1 MSQISPVDKESFEW
15 ALSLTKDFGPI
26 ISRWIQTLS
35 QRLKPKWGFTT
46 PPPQEFH
53 YKILFVGGGEIALE
67 IALAGAKS
75 EWEPSCVDDS
85 DETIPMEKFSE
96 IAEEA
101 EIARF
106 DRELFKGIDLLSVEF
121 TEAQRNTLSE
131 LEDFV
136 SAKKPNVVLMEKNF
150 IPAENWKYL
159 CRVIEDYNL
168 RYKKVHFLPNRN
180 SIDFF
185 CNKIEM
191 KKKLEA
197 ILEEKYHKHLIKY
210 IVIDLSENRQE
221 NIRKIGNFIELHK
234 AAILKPPI
242 AESGY
247 GQSEIYSKEDI
258 EMALD
263 KLFAA
268 RVRPKKALLE
278 EKKGVISEIYYAT
291 YRPFSNLNYS
301 PKIIGPIQY
310 QKTSSGFGGPVRL
323 IESRYPPENKKLPR
337 VAQEVME
344 KLLNQICT
352 AIKVPFL
359 AVEYFFGDNGNVY
372 INEITW
378 RPDDAGFVTLLSHER
393 SQFNLFVDTLEKS
406 EIEEPRENDGNFVC
420 ITLMR
425 EEELIYFPNLP
436 IIKGNGWEVHFYQKG
451 FPTTFRRIVGYAVV
465 NLKRSPFSTIDKFKE
480 YLDTEVLVKQFGK
493 EDAKEFYY

>member
-1 MSQISPVDKESFEW
+1 MSQMPPVDKESFEL
-15 ALSLTKDFGPI
+15 ALSMAKDFGPI

-35 QRLKPKWGFTT
+35 QKLKPKWNFTT
-46 PPPQEFH
+46 PLPQDFR
-53 YKILFVGGGEIALE
+53 YKILFIGGGEIALE

-75 EWEPSCVDDS
+75 EWEPSCVDDP
-85 DETIPMEKFSE
+85 DETIPMEKLSE

-121 TEAQRNTLSE
+121 TEAQRPTLSE
-131 LEDFV
+131 LEDFI
-136 SAKKPNVVLMEKNF
+136 SAKTPNIVLMENNF
-150 IPAENWKYL
+150 IPVENWKYL
-159 CRVIEDYNL
+159 CRVTEDYNL

-180 SIDFF
+180 SVDFF

-191 KKKLEA
+191 KKKIES
-197 ILEEKYHKHLIKY
+197 ILGEEYHRHLTKC

-242 AESGY
+242 AESGH
-247 GQSEIYSKEDI
+247 GQSVIYSKEDI
-258 EMALD
+258 EIALD
-263 KLFAA
+263 KLLVA

-278 EKKGVISEIYYAT
+278 EKKKVISEIYYGNF
-291 YRPFSNLNYS
+291 RPISNLDYT
-301 PKIIGPIQY
+301 PKIIGPIKY
-310 QKTSSGFGGPVRL
+310 KKTSCGFGGPVRL
-323 IESRYPPENKKLPR
+323 EESCYPPDKITKASE
-337 VAQEVME
+337 EVM
-344 KLLNQICT
+344 KNLLNQISE

-359 AVEYFFGDNGNVY
+359 GVEYFLCENNGVY

-378 RPDDAGFVTLLSHER
+378 RPDDAGFITLLSHER
-393 SQFNLFVDTLEKS
+393 SQFDLFIDSLRKS
-406 EIEEPRENDGNFVC
+406 EIEEPIINNGKFHC

-425 EEELIYFPNLP
+425 ENELKYFPNLP
-436 IIKGNGWEVHFYQKG
+436 MIHGNEWLVHFYQKG

-465 NLKRSPFSTIDKFKE
+465 NLKGSPFSTIDKFKD
-480 YLDTEVLVKQFGK
+480 YLYTEVLVKQFGK